1 MGYENAF
8 EYRESAA
15 TAAATLDI
23 LTARDRL
30 AGPDLLRAAAEAFDR
45 VGDPDGLR
53 RVYALAH
60 DAVQDDALLPREAQI
75 DRAQFRIR
83 FGSYLNRQGEPD
95 RALQEL
101 QTSLSVFATLGDDR
115 SRAVTLG
122 DIARIRANKGEATKL
137 SSSTSSRCKSSTPS
151 ATAAPAPSPSATS
164 PAIRANKGEVDEA
177 LKLHYEEMQ
186 TYDALGDRRSRATTL
201 GDIARIRANKGEVD
215 EALKLHLEQVQ
226 IFDALGDRRSRAVTL
241 GDIAR
246 IRAKIRRSMK
256 LSSSMRRDCRPTK
269 SSTPLVRAV
278 TLGDIARIRA
288 NKGEVDEAL
297 KLHLEQVQIFDALGD
312 RRSRA
317 VTLGDIARIR
327 ANKGEVDEALKLHLE
342 QVQIFEA
349 LGDRRFRAVTLGD
362 IARIR
367 ANKGEVDEALKLH
380 LEQVQIFEALG
391 DQDGIAN
398 VSFNIGQIRLRH
410 AIQHSDAAAFEEAV
424 VALAKSYAIL
434 LNIGRLDGICVVGA
448 AFGQALAAAGQ
459 RDEARTVLQRSLDGF
474 RKLGLPDHAAQV
486 EEVLR
491 QLFDTAGTPPRSQPP
506 ASRGGVLGWLAKMCG
521 R

>member
-1 MGYENAF
+1 M
-8 EYRESAA
+8 
-15 TAAATLDI
+15 
-23 LTARDRL
+23 
-30 AGPDLLRAAAEAFDR
+30 
-45 VGDPDGLR
+45 
-53 RVYALAH
+53 
-60 DAVQDDALLPREAQI
+60 QD
-75 DRAQFRIR
+75 
-83 FGSYLNRQGEPD
+83 
-95 RALQEL
+95 
-101 QTSLSVFATLGDDR
+101 T
-115 SRAVTLG
+115 
-122 DIARIRANKGEATKL
+122 
-137 SSSTSSRCKSSTPS
+137 
-151 ATAAPAPSPSATS
+151 
-164 PAIRANKGEVDEA
+164 
-177 LKLHYEEMQ
+177 
-186 TYDALGDRRSRATTL
+186 DALGDRREGRAVTL

-215 EALKLHLEQVQ
+215 EALKLHSEAMQTY
-226 IFDALGDRRSRAVTL
+226 DALGDRRSRAVTL

-246 IRAKIRRSMK
+246 IRANKGEVDEALK
-256 LSSSMRRDCRPTK
+256 LPPRGRCK
-269 SSTPLVRAV
+269 SSTPSATAAPRAV

-288 NKGEVDEAL
+288 DKGEVDEAL

-342 QVQIFEA
+342 QVQIFDA
-349 LGDRRFRAVTLGD
+349 LGDRRSRAVTLGDIARIRADKGEVDEALKLHYERLQTYDALGDRRSRAVSLGD

-380 LEQVQIFEALG
+380 LEQVQIFDALG

>member
-1 MGYENAF
+1 MPPISSLTRLALRCSNLNVLQATAFDAIMGYENAF

-60 DAVQDDALLPREAQI
+60 DAVQDDALLPREARI

-101 QTSLSVFATLGDDR
+101 QASLAVFATLGDDR

-122 DIARIRANKGEATKL
+122 DIARIRANKGE
-137 SSSTSSRCKSSTPS
+137 
-151 ATAAPAPSPSATS
+151 
-164 PAIRANKGEVDEA
+164 VDEA
-177 LKLHYEEMQ
+177 LKLHSEAMQ
-186 TYDALGDRRSRATTL
+186 TYDALGDRRSRAVAL
-201 GDIARIRANKGEVD
+201 GDIARIRADKGEVD
-215 EALKLHLEQVQ
+215 EALKL
-226 IFDALGDRRSRAVTL
+226 ACTS
-241 GDIAR
+241 
-246 IRAKIRRSMK
+246 
-256 LSSSMRRDCRPTK
+256 DCRPTTPSATAARAPSPSATSPASAPTK
-269 SSTPLVRAV
+269 ARSTKLSSCITKRCRPTTPSATAAARAV

-327 ANKGEVDEALKLHLE
+327 ANKGEVDEALKLHYE
-342 QVQIFEA
+342 QIA
-349 LGDRRFRAVTLGD
+349 DLRRPRRPGRHCECQFQYRADSAATRGL
-362 IARIR
+362 AQRR
-367 ANKGEVDEALKLH
+367 
-380 LEQVQIFEALG
+380 
-391 DQDGIAN
+391 
-398 VSFNIGQIRLRH
+398 SSLR
-410 AIQHSDAAAFEEAV
+410 
-424 VALAKSYAIL
+424 
-434 LNIGRLDGICVVGA
+434 
-448 AFGQALAAAGQ
+448 
-459 RDEARTVLQRSLDGF
+459 RSLCRTG
-474 RKLGLPDHAAQV
+474 
-486 EEVLR
+486 EELCNFAEDR
-491 QLFDTAGTPPRSQPP
+491 PT
-506 ASRGGVLGWLAKMCG
+506 
-521 R
+521 